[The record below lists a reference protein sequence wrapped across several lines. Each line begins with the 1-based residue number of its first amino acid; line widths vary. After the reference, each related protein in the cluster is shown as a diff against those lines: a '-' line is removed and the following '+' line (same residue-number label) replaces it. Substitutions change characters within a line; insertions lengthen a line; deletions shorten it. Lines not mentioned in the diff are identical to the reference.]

1 MTTNISNFSMHDV
14 RRLAPASIHVIQR
27 HAALKASIAAYAP
40 TMVPLANDV
49 LVAIRTLDILK
60 ADQVALMAASKRE
73 TTALHGVMLEWSG
86 PLSRDLEGFDL
97 ASFSRNA
104 SLTFDVAQKA
114 SSLKQLVEQKGTH
127 LHYREG
133 LLTELT
139 ARIDS
144 ANEAQTG
151 SQTARVVLQE
161 KQREVRELTAAFYK
175 ELIALRRT
183 ARAAL
188 GSSHFD
194 YQRLRATGRSAVE
207 EPPGDDAAAVTEPSQ
222 AQTGGS
228 SDA

>member
-14 RRLAPASIHVIQR
+14 RRLAPASIFVIQQ
-27 HAALKASIAAYAP
+27 HAAVKASIAAYAP
-40 TMVPLANDV
+40 TMVPLANEV
-49 LVAIRTLDILK
+49 LVAIRTLDMLK

-73 TTALHGVMLEWSG
+73 TNELHGVMLEWSG
-86 PLSRDLEGFDL
+86 HLGRDLEGFDL
-97 ASFSRNA
+97 ASFSRDA
-104 SLTFDVAQKA
+104 TLTFDVGAKA
-114 SSLKQLVEQKGTH
+114 SSLKQLVEQKGAH
-127 LHYREG
+127 LHYREA

-151 SQTARVVLQE
+151 SQAARVALQE
-161 KQREVRELTAAFYK
+161 KQREVRELMAAFYK

-183 ARAAL
+183 VRAAL

-194 YQRLRATGRSAVE
+194 SQRLRATGRARVE
-207 EPPGDDAAAVTEPSQ
+207 EPPGEGAGAGAEPSEP
-222 AQTGGS
+222 QTRGS